1 MRLNHLGRV
10 AADCDTFDDIG
21 VKSPLRE
28 KLVTPMR
35 AGPILAIF
43 SEQFLRCLL
52 KYLNELITD
61 YLAFLLR
68 IGHSAQEGEETF
80 RGVNVF
86 EFHVKILLEDPLHD
100 FFFASAEQSV
110 IDEDAGQLITNRF
123 VQQGRDHRGI
133 DSAAEAKYHLIV
145 ADLSPDTFTGVLDE
159 GAHRP
164 IHRATANVIDE
175 IL

>member
-1 MRLNHLGRV
+1 
-10 AADCDTFDDIG
+10 
-21 VKSPLRE
+21 
-28 KLVTPMR
+28 MR
-35 AGPILAIF
+35 ATPILLIF
-43 SEQFLRCLL
+43 SEQFLRRPL
-52 KYLNELITD
+52 KDFDELITNNF
-61 YLAFLLR
+61 AFLLR
-68 IGHSAQEGEETF
+68 IGHSAQEAEKAFG
-80 RGVNVF
+80 GVSVF
-86 EFHVKILLEDPLHD
+86 ESHVKIFLEDPLHD
-100 FFFASAEQSV
+100 FFFTSAEQSV
-110 IDEDAGQLITNRF
+110 IDEDAGQLIANRF